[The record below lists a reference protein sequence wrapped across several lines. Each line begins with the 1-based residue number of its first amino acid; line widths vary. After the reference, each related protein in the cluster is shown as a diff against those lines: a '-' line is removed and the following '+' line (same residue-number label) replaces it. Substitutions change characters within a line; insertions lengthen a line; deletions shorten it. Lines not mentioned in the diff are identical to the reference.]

1 MLSDNSS
8 SGQRGHIQNQEAQE
22 PNVARLTAPQKN
34 PFLFFVFWKERT
46 FRFINQTDYQGEV
59 IHSLN
64 GQDALGSLQ
73 SQVPLSRADR
83 VQLLILVLLCPC
95 FQLMHL
101 VLN

>member
-34 PFLFFVFWKERT
+34 PFLFFVWKERT

-101 VLN
+101 VLY